1 MALVLLDTSVAS
13 LLLPHRRPRPERSL
27 YEPHLKGNTLAL
39 SFQSV
44 AELWKLA
51 EKNNWSTKRREAL
64 EAFIQRFLVI
74 PYDYDLTRVWARLTA
89 HEEQAGRPLDSADAW
104 IAATAVHRELT
115 LYAHDRDFVG
125 RTFPGL
131 TVVSFLET

>member
-51 EKNNWSTKRREAL
+51 EKNNWSTRRREAL
-64 EAFIQRFLVI
+64 EAFIRRFLLI

-89 HEEQAGRPLDSADAW
+89 YEEQAGRSMDSADAW

-115 LYAHDRDFVG
+115 LYAHDRDFIG

>member
-1 MALVLLDTSVAS
+1 MAVVLLDTLVAS
-13 LLLPHRRPRPERSL
+13 LFLPDRRPRPERSL

-51 EKNNWSTKRREAL
+51 EKNNWSTKRRDAL
-64 EAFIQRFLVI
+64 EAFIRRFLVI

-89 HEEQAGRPLDSADAW
+89 HEERAGRSMDSADAW